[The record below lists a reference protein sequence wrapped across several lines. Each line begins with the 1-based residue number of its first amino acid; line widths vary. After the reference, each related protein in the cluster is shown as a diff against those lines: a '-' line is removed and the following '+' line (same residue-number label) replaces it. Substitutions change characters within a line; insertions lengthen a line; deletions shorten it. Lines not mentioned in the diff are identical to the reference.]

1 MASDLLSNVP
11 FQYAVFVVFPII
23 LCVIQLYIAILINS
37 QIKKTEEK
45 CKEIKE
51 QNDLLV
57 KNILEMLNSHS
68 ELDKQHVDIESK
80 NIELLEKL
88 TDVIE
93 KRG

>member
-1 MASDLLSNVP
+1 MASDLLLTTP
-11 FQYAVFVVFPII
+11 FQYVVLIGLPII
-23 LCVIQLYIAILINS
+23 LCIIQLYIAILINS
-37 QIKKTEEK
+37 QVKKTEEK
-45 CKEIKE
+45 YREIKE
-51 QNDLLV
+51 QNDILV